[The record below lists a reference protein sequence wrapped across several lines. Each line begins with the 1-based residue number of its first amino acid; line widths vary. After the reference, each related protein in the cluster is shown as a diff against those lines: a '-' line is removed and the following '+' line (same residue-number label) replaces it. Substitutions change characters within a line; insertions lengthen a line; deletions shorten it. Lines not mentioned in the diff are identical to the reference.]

1 MEMLAGG
8 ADGRSVSGLKLG
20 INRLVGDTVSE
31 AQSVED
37 TGETEVLECGLV
49 LRSIGYQGRNSIF
62 FTMVKLRHFTYT
74 NKFGKLE
81 VGLIYLK

>member
-1 MEMLAGG
+1 MEILAGG
-8 ADGRSVSGLKLG
+8 ADDRSVSGLKLG

-49 LRSIGYQGRNSIF
+49 LRSIGYQGRDSIS
-62 FTMVKLRHFTYT
+62 
-74 NKFGKLE
+74 
-81 VGLIYLK
+81 YLLLQE